1 MNFILTNILIAFLCF
16 AFWSPTSNAKNRRTE
31 YSSGYGKKKSRK
43 NARGH
48 KKTNRYGRYGLGL
61 TSKKSTNYEGM
72 HSYVLKL
79 SGSQSF
85 NKESNKNMHEMD
97 DKEQQFSPMASAMF
111 GYGLTRSLSLDLM
124 AMYMFDMGIMDPSAG
139 FSYKHQIN
147 RRLRSVSSINASFP
161 ASEMSQDMDKMTTI
175 SASTGILLAS
185 SRRLSTFFS
194 IKGSYSLYNSPN
206 DKHVGSMAAMGENHS
221 SHAHSDSNDS
231 MSESGNMN
239 SNMNSNMNGS
249 ENMTGTMNSSN
260 NMNMESMDMA
270 SMVMKRETNRFG
282 GDLGFNYNLV
292 RRWQTRTFL
301 DMNLIS
307 YDDSSNEWLTT
318 LTVVELSY
326 AMGGFMDM
334 GTSTMPMGAAAFTNL
349 NLTSQNENFE
359 APTSP
364 VLIVGIAYGGM

>member
-1 MNFILTNILIAFLCF
+1 
-16 AFWSPTSNAKNRRTE
+16 
-31 YSSGYGKKKSRK
+31 
-43 NARGH
+43 
-48 KKTNRYGRYGLGL
+48 
-61 TSKKSTNYEGM
+61 
-72 HSYVLKL
+72 
-79 SGSQSF
+79 
-85 NKESNKNMHEMD
+85 
-97 DKEQQFSPMASAMF
+97 
-111 GYGLTRSLSLDLM
+111 
-124 AMYMFDMGIMDPSAG
+124 
-139 FSYKHQIN
+139 
-147 RRLRSVSSINASFP
+147 
-161 ASEMSQDMDKMTTI
+161 
-175 SASTGILLAS
+175 
-185 SRRLSTFFS
+185 
-194 IKGSYSLYNSPN
+194 
-206 DKHVGSMAAMGENHS
+206 MAAMGENHS